1 MNPIERSYIA
11 GNEAARDVTPSTELI
26 TEAAKRAPR
35 FEGYRGDEA
44 MQLIRSWREK
54 YTAGD
59 AKQFERN
66 LLFLDSVQST
76 LSFARALKH
85 EGSKPERSW
94 SETTKRKAAESAFYS
109 MFTADNLQREPE
121 LLKKFW
127 DGIYRPLLAS
137 GGYSGAE
144 TDQRICGFMAELAT
158 GKALA
163 KITRAQGKSNRLI
176 YKTTPDEDVRKG
188 HDLVVVE
195 GDKERFLQVKL
206 FRGNGDVFVD
216 WTPTDELRLVYAKTS
231 EEFFNANTDEPTQR
245 FINDLTDA
253 LPKELR

>member
-144 TDQRICGFMAELAT
+144 TDQRICGFMAEFAA

-163 KITRAQGKSNRLI
+163 QIFRGQGKLDRLI
-176 YKTTPDEDVRKG
+176 YKASPEEDLHQGR
-188 HDLVVVE
+188 DLVISE
-195 GDKERFLQVKL
+195 GGKERFLQVKL
-206 FRGNGDVFVD
+206 LRGNGDTFVD
-216 WTPTDELRLVYAKTS
+216 WMPNDELRLTYRRS
-231 EEFFNANTDEPTQR
+231 SDEIFDAAMGTPTPKLLEQMQR
-245 FINDLTDA
+245 SMPTN
-253 LPKELR
+253 LR